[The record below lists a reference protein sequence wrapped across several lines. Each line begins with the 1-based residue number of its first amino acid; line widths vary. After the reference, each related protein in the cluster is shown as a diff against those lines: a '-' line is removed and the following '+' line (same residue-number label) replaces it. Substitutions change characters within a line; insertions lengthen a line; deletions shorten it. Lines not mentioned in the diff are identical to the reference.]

1 MGFRFE
7 VRDRE
12 GRSEGRGEVVDFDGP
27 VGVGLEYL
35 GVIDVGDLG
44 KEVLGFAGLSG
55 EWGGVEPEGGD
66 VELEVIWGDV
76 DPVVFETREVGGNW
90 FLDFKGD
97 VSGRWCWHVRI

>member
-27 VGVGLEYL
+27 VRVGLEYL

-55 EWGGVEPEGGD
+55 EWSLRGGMWSWRLFGGTSI
-66 VELEVIWGDV
+66 LSCLRPGKWAGIGFWILRGMSA
-76 DPVVFETREVGGNW
+76 VGGA
-90 FLDFKGD
+90 GM
-97 VSGRWCWHVRI
+97 